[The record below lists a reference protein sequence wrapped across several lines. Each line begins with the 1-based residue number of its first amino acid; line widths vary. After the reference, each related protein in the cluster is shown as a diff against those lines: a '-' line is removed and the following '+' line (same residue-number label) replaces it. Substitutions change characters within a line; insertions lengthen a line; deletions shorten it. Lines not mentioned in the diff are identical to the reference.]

1 MRIVIDN
8 NVIISAALIEKS
20 VAHQAFAKAVKTA
33 NITLLRSEPTLTEL
47 LRTIYK
53 TKFDMYFKPPHS
65 REELLVSF
73 INSSLNIEITNNV
86 TDCRDPKDNK
96 FLELALSGQA
106 DCIISGD
113 KDLLVLHPFNNI
125 PIITPSVFVDEY

>member
-20 VAHQAFAKAVKTA
+20 IAYQAFAKAVKTS
-33 NITLLRSEPTLTEL
+33 NITILRSESTLTEL

-53 TKFDMYFKPPHS
+53 SKFDQYFKPLNS

-73 INSSLNIEITNNV
+73 INSSLNIEVKHKITA
-86 TDCRDPKDNK
+86 CRDSKDNK

-106 DCIISGD
+106 DCIITGD
-113 KDLLVLHPFNNI
+113 KDLLVLHPFENI
-125 PIITPSVFVDEY
+125 PIISPSDFLNSY